1 MFTLLLIDWY
11 QITSA
16 METIGVCVVLPI
28 VIVWLFN
35 RRRTNEINK
44 KAEIILKAIDAGVE
58 VDPNLLKNEVSQRSV
73 KEGLLNKFTGA
84 VVTTLMGIVTIAF
97 AVIVIS
103 KHGSRVNEE
112 MMVVA
117 LVGGLLVAIGLAL
130 FGTYLVGKKMFAAE
144 IEAEAKAQNN
154 KQA

>member
-16 METIGVCVVLPI
+16 MEAIGVCVVLPI
-28 VIVWLFN
+28 VIVWLYN
-35 RRRTNEINK
+35 RRRTNETNR

-58 VDPNLLKNEVSQRSV
+58 VDPDLLKNEVSQRSV

-97 AVIVIS
+97 AVIVIG

>member
-16 METIGVCVVLPI
+16 MEAIGVCVVLPI
-28 VIVWLFN
+28 VIVWLYN
-35 RRRTNEINK
+35 RRRTNETNR

-58 VDPNLLKNEVSQRSV
+58 VDPDLLKNEVSQRSV

-97 AVIVIS
+97 AVIVIG

-154 KQA
+154 KHA

>member
-16 METIGVCVVLPI
+16 METIGICVVLPI

-35 RRRTNEINK
+35 RRRTNETNK

-58 VDPNLLKNEVSQRSV
+58 VDPDLLKNDVSQRSV

-144 IEAEAKAQNN
+144 IEAEAKTQNN

>member
-16 METIGVCVVLPI
+16 METIGICVVLPI

-35 RRRTNEINK
+35 RRRTNETNK

-58 VDPNLLKNEVSQRSV
+58 VDPDLLKNDVSQRSV

>member
-35 RRRTNEINK
+35 RRRTNETNK

-58 VDPNLLKNEVSQRSV
+58 ADPDLLKNEVSQRSV

>member
-16 METIGVCVVLPI
+16 METIGICVVLPI

-35 RRRTNEINK
+35 RRRTNETNK

-58 VDPNLLKNEVSQRSV
+58 VDPDLLKNEVSQRSV

>member
-16 METIGVCVVLPI
+16 METIGICVVLPI

-35 RRRTNEINK
+35 RRRTNETNK

-58 VDPNLLKNEVSQRSV
+58 VDPDLLKNEVSQRSV

-84 VVTTLMGIVTIAF
+84 VVTTLMGIVTMAF

-103 KHGSRVNEE
+103 KYGYRVDGE

>member
-16 METIGVCVVLPI
+16 METIGICVVLPI

-35 RRRTNEINK
+35 RRRTNETNK

-58 VDPNLLKNEVSQRSV
+58 ADPDLLKNEVSQRSV